1 MKSKKKIEKILRL
14 NKRKVYLTSE
24 MKGVKKTKK
33 KKVQNDILESEDEL
47 EDLDED
53 YISALL
59 KEEGILK
66 NVDIKHKIPQYKVY
80 EQVRNGNIKI
90 FSDNIEKINNNLF
103 MLKISGIWETETH
116 YGITYKFSKIGHP

>member
-53 YISALL
+53 
-59 KEEGILK
+59 
-66 NVDIKHKIPQYKVY
+66 
-80 EQVRNGNIKI
+80 
-90 FSDNIEKINNNLF
+90 
-103 MLKISGIWETETH
+103 
-116 YGITYKFSKIGHP
+116 

>member
-1 MKSKKKIEKILRL
+1 MKSKKKIEKILRM

-66 NVDIKHKIPQYKVY
+66 KSAEDLAK
-80 EQVRNGNIKI
+80 
-90 FSDNIEKINNNLF
+90 EK
-103 MLKISGIWETETH
+103 
-116 YGITYKFSKIGHP
+116 

>member
-1 MKSKKKIEKILRL
+1 MNKK
-14 NKRKVYLTSE
+14 KVYLTPD
-24 MKGVKKTKK
+24 MKGIKKIKK

-66 NVDIKHKIPQYKVY
+66 KSAEDLAK
-80 EQVRNGNIKI
+80 
-90 FSDNIEKINNNLF
+90 EK
-103 MLKISGIWETETH
+103 
-116 YGITYKFSKIGHP
+116 